1 MNRKSIV
8 VIPALNEETTVKQIV
23 EKCIEYC
30 DVLVIDDG
38 STDRTATVAALGGSI
53 VLTNDKNKGYEYSL
67 NVGYMYAVENE
78 YNVMITMDAD
88 GQLPSNM
95 LPDFLKAIDEG
106 AAVVVGNRMIKP
118 RVCEKILAFLAK
130 SLSSLND
137 PYCGMKAYC
146 LVSLNRN
153 EFSQYNSIGT
163 SLALDYIEAKLPFEN
178 VDIEIKSRIGDSK
191 FGGKLSSEFKLLRS
205 LAIGSFRLLKAWVR
219 R

>member
-8 VIPALNEETTVKQIV
+8 VIPAFNEESTVKQIV

-38 STDRTATVAALGGSI
+38 STDRTASAAALGGSI

-67 NVGYMYAVENE
+67 NLGYIYAVKNK
-78 YNVMITMDAD
+78 YDVMITMDAD
-88 GQLPSNM
+88 GQLPANM
-95 LPDFLKAIDEG
+95 VPDFLKAIDEG
-106 AAVVVGNRMIKP
+106 AAVVIGNRMIKP
-118 RVCEKILAFLAK
+118 RFCEKILAVLAK
-130 SLSSLND
+130 RLNSFND

-146 LVSLNRN
+146 LGLLNRN

-163 SLALDYIEAKLPFEN
+163 SLALDYIEAKLPHDN
-178 VDIEIKSRIGDSK
+178 IDIEIDSRIGESK
-191 FGGKLSSEFKLLRS
+191 FGGRLSSEFKLLRS
-205 LAIGSFRLLKAWVR
+205 MAIGSFRLLKAWFR